1 MQDVPQRDVEYTLV
15 RELDSEIH
23 VATFIRYHDD
33 SGTICH
39 GSLRIGFEFNWPSL
53 LNHWQVMR
61 DVGWMTLDDAVSADL
76 VGADVTRSCSSEYCR
91 DSIEPKIIEWLE
103 SGMSGREVTKR
114 AKAEGQ
120 PFSDWHDKVLWGG

>member
-1 MQDVPQRDVEYTLV
+1 
-15 RELDSEIH
+15 
-23 VATFIRYHDD
+23 
-33 SGTICH
+33 
-39 GSLRIGFEFNWPSL
+39 
-53 LNHWQVMR
+53 MR

-76 VGADVTRSCSSEYCR
+76 VGADVTRSCRYEYSR